1 MKLVQ
6 ELQGSRLSEQK
17 QKRHFSAVS
26 LESLSKGKAASL
38 FLKATNP
45 GYIHNLDLQP
55 RHIHTSIIVYAT
67 GSPFLSEP
75 EAILTPHSARV
86 ELKTDFLKA
95 GRIAR
100 GPAQRRSSRLFSASR
115 SSLITVQRSRRAVR
129 KMLICQDPELRGL
142 CR

>member
-26 LESLSKGKAASL
+26 LERLSKGKAASL

-45 GYIHNLDLQP
+45 GCIHNLDLQP

-67 GSPFLSEP
+67 GSPVPFLSP
-75 EAILTPHSARV
+75 
-86 ELKTDFLKA
+86 
-95 GRIAR
+95 
-100 GPAQRRSSRLFSASR
+100 RLFSR
-115 SSLITVQRSRRAVR
+115 RIQRA
-129 KMLICQDPELRGL
+129 LN
-142 CR
+142 